1 MSSGNISI
9 FVSHIGCPNMCS
21 FCNQR
26 TISGETNAPTKESVR
41 EICADAL
48 KKAKEP
54 QSMQIAFFGGSFT
67 AIDRAYMTE
76 LLEAASEFVSDN
88 GFSGIR
94 ISTRPDAINE
104 EILSILKHYGVRA
117 IELGAQSMND
127 TVLSANNRGHNAE
140 AVRKASALIKS
151 YGFELGLQIMTGLY
165 KSTIE
170 ADLATMQE
178 VISIKPDT
186 VRIYPTVIL
195 NGTRLGE
202 LYLSGEYK
210 TVSFD
215 CMVKL
220 CAKMLL
226 EFRENGIE
234 VIRCGLHASDNV
246 SGEQVGGF
254 YHPAFKELCESEVYK
269 NLIEAQLAS
278 DFKGSITVLVAD
290 DCISKAL
297 GHKKSNILYFS
308 EKGITL
314 KVNGDNAIS
323 KYQCKVITQET

>member
-1 MSSGNISI
+1 MSGGNISI
-9 FVSHIGCPNMCS
+9 FVPHIGCPNMCS

-26 TISGETNAPTKESVR
+26 TISGETNAPTAESVR
-41 EICADAL
+41 EVCEFAL
-48 KKAKEP
+48 KQAKSP
-54 QSMQIAFFGGSFT
+54 QTMQIAFFGGSFT
-67 AIDRAYMTE
+67 AIDREYMTE

-104 EILSILKHYGVRA
+104 EILGILKHYGVRA

-127 TVLSANNRGHNAE
+127 EVLLANNRGHSAE
-140 AVRKASALIKS
+140 DVHRASALIKS
-151 YGFELGLQIMTGLY
+151 FGFELGLQIMTGLY
-165 KSTIE
+165 KSTPDI
-170 ADLATMQE
+170 DLDTMRE
-178 VISIKPDT
+178 VIRIKPDT

-195 NGTRLGE
+195 NGTKLGE

-215 CMVKL
+215 DMVKL

-226 EFRENGIE
+226 EFWKNGIK

-246 SGEQVGGF
+246 SGDQVGGF

-269 NLIEAQLAS
+269 SLINEQLPD
-278 DFKGSITVLVAD
+278 DFKGSATALVAD

-297 GHKKSNILYFS
+297 GHKKSNAEYFS
-308 EKGITL
+308 KRGVSL
-314 KVNGDNAIS
+314 KVKGDGALD
-323 KYQCKVITQET
+323 KYQCRIITQET